1 MVLKIMKEIIKN
13 TKGRLKPSNLNSEG
27 EKVSS
32 YSNTA
37 YFIEKDKQ
45 AVEFLR
51 KHPIPKKF
59 LK

>member
-1 MVLKIMKEIIKN
+1 MIKNIKN
-13 TKGRLKPSNLNSEG
+13 TKASLKISIVNSEE
-27 EKVSS
+27 EKVSR
-32 YSNTA
+32 YSKA
-37 YFIEKDKQ
+37 PYFIEKDKQ